1 MRLTGIVGLSVSFY
15 PLDAML
21 ALVLAM
27 ALCPSICL
35 SQVGVLSKRM
45 DESSCFYGMGAFF
58 HMSYTVL
65 KGNSDIFKNKG
76 TSLWNFVP
84 NFGLRKFCF
93 GTSIVETCYRLSST
107 KVDAQ
112 SVVNWTSS
120 VN

>member
-1 MRLTGIVGLSVSFY
+1 VRLTGVVGLSVSFY

-76 TSLWNFVP
+76 TSLELCP
-84 NFGLRKFCF
+84 KLR
-93 GTSIVETCYRLSST
+93 T
-107 KVDAQ
+107 
-112 SVVNWTSS
+112 
-120 VN
+120 